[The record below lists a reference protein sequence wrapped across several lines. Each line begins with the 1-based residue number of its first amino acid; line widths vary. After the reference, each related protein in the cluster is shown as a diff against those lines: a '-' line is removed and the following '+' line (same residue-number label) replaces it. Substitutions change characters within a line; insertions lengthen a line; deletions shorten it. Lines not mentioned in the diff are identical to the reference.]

1 MREIELGS
9 LSLVYRC
16 RRALHGSAVL
26 AAALLTPLGIASAQD
41 PDAVR
46 GAVGE
51 AALFEEVPS
60 VTAASKYEQDPREAP
75 ASISV
80 ITHDDIQRYGYRTLA
95 EALNSV
101 RGFFTSYDRNYTYV
115 AVRGFT
121 LPGDYNT
128 RILLLV
134 DGHRLN
140 DNIADAAYFGTE
152 SAIDLSA
159 VDRVEIIRGAAS
171 SLYGTNAFYAVV
183 NLITRSGRS
192 LQGGEVRAD
201 AGTFGSYRAR
211 GLYGRRAPSG
221 VEYVLG
227 GGFYRTNG
235 PNLYFPEFDSP
246 ATNGGIAAGLDGDRT
261 ADAFGKITY
270 QGWSLE
276 AGLQGRRKEVPTAS
290 YETTFDDP
298 RLTTRDGHTFAVAKY
313 DHPFADLSRVNFS
326 LAFDRHRYTGTYPY
340 DGVLQRDLQSGDW
353 WTLDAQYVRP
363 IGQRHKLVFG
373 GEYRLNTRQDQQLYD
388 EEPFY
393 SYLDDRRDSHVW
405 ALFLQDEFRL
415 ARSLLLNAGVRHD
428 SYETFGGTTNP
439 RAALIWT
446 VDQATTLKALYGRA
460 FRAPN
465 LYELYAQDGG
475 LTQKPS
481 PSLRPETIAS
491 YELVAERQ
499 LSRALRG
506 SVSVYHFDA
515 ERLIGLTTDP
525 ADSLLVFGNLSR
537 VRSTGVEVETEGT
550 FGSVTA
556 RASYALQRVRD
567 VAMDLAP
574 VNSPTH
580 VGRFGLSV
588 PFLSDRARLSGEAR
602 FLSERRT
609 VADDRVPA
617 YGIVNLTLLA
627 QPVRNGLEVMAS
639 IYNLFDHSFADPG
652 GEELVQDRVVQ
663 DGRVVRAGA
672 RYQF

>member
-1 MREIELGS
+1 MRESDLGTRPRLRS
-9 LSLVYRC
+9 LRRPRHLVC
-16 RRALHGSAVL
+16 LLVAAPL
-26 AAALLTPLGIASAQD
+26 AWLAPASAQE
-41 PDAVR
+41 PEST
-46 GAVGE
+46 GPLGE
-51 AALFEEVPS
+51 AALFQEVPS

-80 ITHDDIQRYGYRTLA
+80 ITRDQIQRFGYRTLG

-211 GLYGRRAPSG
+211 GMYGRRAPGG
-221 VEYVLG
+221 VEFVLG
-227 GGFYRTNG
+227 GGFYRTSG

-246 ATNGGIAAGLDGDRT
+246 STNNGLAEGLDGDRT
-261 ADAFGKITY
+261 ADAFGKLTIR
-270 QGWSLE
+270 GWSFE
-276 AGLQGRRKEVPTAS
+276 GGVQGRKKEVPTAS
-290 YETTFDDP
+290 FQTTFDDP
-298 RLTTRDGHTFAVAKY
+298 RLGTRDGHAFAVGKY
-313 DHPFADLSRVNFS
+313 DHPFADLSRVNIS
-326 LAFDRHRYTGTYPY
+326 LAYDRHRYRGTYPY

-353 WTLDAQYVRP
+353 WTLEGQYIRP
-363 IGQRHKLVFG
+363 LGRRHKLMFG

-388 EEPFY
+388 EDPY
-393 SYLDDRRDSHVW
+393 LSYLDDRRESHVW
-405 ALFLQDEFRL
+405 ALFLQDEFRIT
-415 ARSLLLNAGVRHD
+415 RSLLLNAGLRHD
-428 SYETFGGTTNP
+428 AYETFGGTTNP

-446 VDQATTLKALYGRA
+446 VDGATTLKALYGRA

-465 LYELYAQDGG
+465 LYELYSQDGG

-481 PSLRPETIAS
+481 PGLRPETISS

-499 LSRALRG
+499 LSRAVRT

-515 ERLIGLTTDP
+515 ERLIRLTTDP
-525 ADSLLVFGNLSR
+525 VDSLLVFGNLSR
-537 VRSTGVEVETEGT
+537 VRSTGVEAEAEAMLGPML
-550 FGSVTA
+550 A
-556 RASYALQRVRD
+556 RASYALQHVRD
-567 VAMDLAP
+567 VVDDGAP

-580 VGRFGLSV
+580 VGRVGMSL
-588 PFLSDRARLSGEAR
+588 PLLRDRARISAETR
-602 FLSERRT
+602 FLSARRT
-609 VADDRVPA
+609 VLGDQVPA
-617 YGIVNLTLLA
+617 FGIVNLSLLA
-627 QPVRNGLEVMAS
+627 QPVHDGLEISGSV
-639 IYNLFDHSFADPG
+639 YNLFDHSYADPG

-663 DGRVVRAGA
+663 DGRVFRVGA

>member
-1 MREIELGS
+1 MRENDLG
-9 LSLVYRC
+9 
-16 RRALHGSAVL
+16 RRTRSGALRGPLHVGCLLL
-26 AAALLTPLGIASAQD
+26 AAALGTVAAAHAQE
-41 PDAVR
+41 PEAA
-46 GAVGE
+46 GPVGE
-51 AALFEEVPS
+51 AALFQELPS

-80 ITHDDIQRYGYRTLA
+80 ITRDDIQRYGYRTLG

-140 DNIADAAYFGTE
+140 DNVADAAYFGTE
-152 SAIDLSA
+152 SAIDLSE

-171 SLYGTNAFYAVV
+171 SLYGTNAFYAVI

-211 GLYGRRAPSG
+211 GMYGRRLPGG
-221 VEYVLG
+221 VEFVFG
-227 GGFYRTNG
+227 GGFYTTKG

-246 ATNGGIAAGLDGDRT
+246 ATNNGVAAGLDGDRT
-261 ADAFGKITY
+261 GDAFGKLTY
-270 QGWSLE
+270 QGWSFE
-276 AGLQGRRKEVPTAS
+276 AGVQGRKKEVPTAS
-290 YETTFDDP
+290 FETTFDDP
-298 RLTTRDGHTFAVAKY
+298 RLSTRDGHAFGVARY
-313 DHPFADLSRVNFS
+313 DHPFADLSRVNIS
-326 LAFDRHRYTGTYPY
+326 LAYDRHRYTGIYPY

-353 WTLDAQYVRP
+353 WTLEGQYVRP
-363 IGQRHKLVFG
+363 LGRRHKLVFG

-388 EEPFY
+388 ENPY
-393 SYLDDRRDSHVW
+393 LSYLDDRRNSHVW
-405 ALFLQDEFRL
+405 ALFLQDEFRIT
-415 ARSLLLNAGVRHD
+415 RSLLLNAGLRHD
-428 SYETFGGTTNP
+428 AYETFGGTTNP

-465 LYELYAQDGG
+465 LYELYSQDGG

-481 PSLRPETIAS
+481 PGLRPETIAS

-499 LSRALRG
+499 LSRAVRG
-506 SVSVYHFDA
+506 SLSVYHFDA
-515 ERLIGLTTDP
+515 ERLIRLTTDP
-525 ADSLLVFGNLSR
+525 ADGLLVFGNLSR
-537 VRSTGVEVETEGT
+537 VRSTGVEAEVEGT
-550 FGSVTA
+550 LGPMVA
-556 RASYALQRVRD
+556 RASYAYQRVRD
-567 VAMDLAP
+567 VVVDGAP
-574 VNSPTH
+574 VNSPAH
-580 VGRFGLSV
+580 VGRLGVSV
-588 PFLSDRARLSGEAR
+588 PLLKDRARISTETR
-602 FLSERRT
+602 FLSARRT
-609 VADDRVPA
+609 VSGDQVPP
-617 YGIVNLTLLA
+617 YGIVNVTLLT
-627 QPVRNGLEVMAS
+627 QPLRNGLEISGSV
-639 IYNLFDHSFADPG
+639 YNLFDHAYADPG

-663 DGRVVRAGA
+663 DGRVVRVGA

>member
-1 MREIELGS
+1 MREIDSGRLMASRWFRRVVQPGTV
-9 LSLVYRC
+9 LVM
-16 RRALHGSAVL
+16 AVL
-26 AAALLTPLGIASAQD
+26 GLLGPASAQES
-41 PDAVR
+41 DAPH
-46 GAVGE
+46 GAVGD

-60 VTAASKYEQDPREAP
+60 VTAASKFEQDPREAP

-80 ITHDDIQRYGYRTLA
+80 ITRDEIQRYGYRTLG

-101 RGFFTSYDRNYTYV
+101 PGFFTSYDRNYTYI

-152 SAIDLSA
+152 SAVDLNT
-159 VDRVEIIRGAAS
+159 VERVEVIRGAAS
-171 SLYGTNAFYAVV
+171 SLYGTNAFYAVI
-183 NLITRSGRS
+183 NLVTRTGRA
-192 LQGGEVRAD
+192 LQGGDIRAD

-211 GLYGRRAPSG
+211 GLYGRRAESG
-221 VEYVLG
+221 VEFVLG
-227 GGFYRTNG
+227 GGFYQTSG

-246 ATNGGIAAGLDGDRT
+246 STNNGIAAGLDGDRT
-261 ADAFGKITY
+261 ADAFGKLSY

-276 AGLQGRRKEVPTAS
+276 AGIKGRKKEVPTAS
-290 YETTFDDP
+290 FETTFDDP
-298 RLTTRDGHTFAVAKY
+298 RLTTRDGHAFAVAKY

-326 LAFDRHRYTGTYPY
+326 VAYDRHRYTGTYPY
-340 DGVLQRDLQSGDW
+340 DGVVQRDLQSGDW

-363 IGQRHKLVFG
+363 VGQRHKLVFG

-388 EEPFY
+388 EDPY
-393 SYLDDRRDSHVW
+393 LSYLDDRRESHVW
-405 ALFLQDEFRL
+405 AVFLQDEFRL
-415 ARSLLLNAGVRHD
+415 SRNLLLNAGVRHD
-428 SYETFGGTTNP
+428 AYETFGGTTNP

-446 VDQATTLKALYGRA
+446 VNQATTLKALYGRA

-465 LYELYAQDGG
+465 LYELYTQDGG

-481 PSLRPETIAS
+481 PGLRPETIAS
-491 YELVAERQ
+491 YELVGERQ
-499 LSRALRG
+499 LARGLRS

-525 ADSLLVFGNLSR
+525 ADSLLVFDNLTR
-537 VRSTGVEVETEGT
+537 VRSTGVELGVEGS
-550 FGSVTA
+550 FGGASA
-556 RASYALQRVRD
+556 QASYAFQHVRD
-567 VAMDLAP
+567 ATADGAP
-574 VNSPTH
+574 VNSPAH
-580 VGRFGLSV
+580 VGRVGVSLPFFG
-588 PFLSDRARLSGEAR
+588 DRARVSTEAR

-609 VADDRVPA
+609 VADNQVPA
-617 YGIVNLTLLA
+617 YAIVNLTLLA
-627 QPVRNGLEVMAS
+627 QPIHGGLELVTS
-639 IYNLFDHSFADPG
+639 VYNLFDHSYADPG

>member
-1 MREIELGS
+1 MREINRG
-9 LSLVYRC
+9 VC
-16 RRALHGSAVL
+16 ALVL
-26 AAALLTPLGIASAQD
+26 ATCLWQTTAQAQE
-41 PDAVR
+41 PDA
-46 GAVGE
+46 ASPVGE
-51 AALFEEVPS
+51 AALFQEVPS

-80 ITHDDIQRYGYRTLA
+80 ITREQIQRFGYRTLG

-140 DNIADAAYFGTE
+140 DNVADAAYFGTE

-192 LQGGEVRAD
+192 LQGGMVRAD
-201 AGTFGSYRAR
+201 AGTFDSYRAR
-211 GLYGRRAPSG
+211 GVYGRRAPG
-221 VEYVLG
+221 GLEYVIG

-246 ATNGGIAAGLDGDRT
+246 STNNGVVNGLDGDRT
-261 ADAFGKITY
+261 ADAFGKLTY
-270 QGWSLE
+270 QGWSFE
-276 AGLQGRRKEVPTAS
+276 AGIQGRTKEVPTAS
-290 YETTFDDP
+290 FETTFDDP
-298 RLTTRDGHTFAVAKY
+298 RLTTRDGHAFAVAKY
-313 DHPFADLSRVNFS
+313 DHPFADLSRVNLS
-326 LAFDRHRYTGTYPY
+326 VAFDRHRYRGTYPY

-353 WTLDAQYVRP
+353 WTLESQYVRP
-363 IGQRHKLVFG
+363 IGRRHKVVLG
-373 GEYRLNTRQDQQLYD
+373 GELRLNTRQDQELYD
-388 EEPFY
+388 EDPY
-393 SYLDDRRDSHVW
+393 VSYLDDRRQSHVW
-405 ALFLQDEFRL
+405 ALFLQDEFRITH
-415 ARSLLLNAGVRHD
+415 SLLLNAGLRHD

-465 LYELYAQDGG
+465 LYELYSQDGG
-475 LTQKPS
+475 LTQKPN
-481 PSLRPETIAS
+481 PALRPETISS

-499 LSRALRG
+499 VSRAVRAG
-506 SVSVYHFDA
+506 VSVYHFDA
-515 ERLIGLTTDP
+515 EHLIRLTTDTT
-525 ADSLLVFGNLSR
+525 DGLLIFGNLNR
-537 VRSTGVEVETEGT
+537 VRSAGIEGEVEATLGPMI
-550 FGSVTA
+550 A
-556 RASYALQRVRD
+556 RASYALQHVRD
-567 VAMDLAP
+567 AADGTP

-580 VGRFGLSV
+580 VGRVGASL
-588 PFLSDRARLSGEAR
+588 PILRDRARVSTEAR
-602 FLSERRT
+602 FLSARRT
-609 VADDRVPA
+609 VAGDEVPA
-617 YGIVNLTLLA
+617 YGIVNLTLLG
-627 QPVRNGLEVMAS
+627 QPVRSGPELSAS
-639 IYNLFDHSFADPG
+639 IYNLFDHAYADPG

-663 DGRVVRAGA
+663 DGRVVRVGA